1 MQEWIRSQS
10 WNEEFWVVV
19 LVVAV
24 LIVSIVAGGFG
35 TYMKR

>member
-19 LVVAV
+19 WVAAV
-24 LIVSIVAGGFG
+24 LILTIVAGAHGNHL
-35 TYMKR
+35 KR